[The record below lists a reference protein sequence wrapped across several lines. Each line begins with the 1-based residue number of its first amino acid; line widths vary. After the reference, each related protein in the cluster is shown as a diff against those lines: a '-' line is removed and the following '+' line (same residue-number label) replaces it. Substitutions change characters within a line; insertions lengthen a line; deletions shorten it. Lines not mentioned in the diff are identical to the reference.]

1 MEMPIK
7 FTLKAGLV
15 NKSVKVTIPKEICE
29 YLKVKPGDILEM
41 YVEGKRIVIEKK
53 AISNT

>member
-1 MEMPIK
+1 MPIK